1 MLRKEVTM
9 NTEWSLDALYKGY
22 QDKSFTDDLI
32 KLEELINKIKEF
44 MNNLSHMSAEDG
56 ILNAVSYFEEYGV
69 LSHKLGAYVQLRLS
83 TNTTDSETNTLMAKI
98 EALTS
103 CLSKEFAGFKKY
115 AASLEDL
122 TTIIRS
128 NPELKDYEFFFKE
141 AVLGAKYALSDE
153 AEEILAKINLSAG
166 SAWSTMQ
173 QYLTSTLVVDYKDEQ
188 TTLSSIRNLAYSE
201 DADVRREA
209 YEAELKAYDKI
220 KDAVAFSLNHL
231 KSLSNTTVELRGYES
246 PLDMTLFQSRMS
258 RDTLEAM
265 YTAIKE
271 YLPKFHAYL
280 RRKAE
285 ILGHEN
291 GLPWY
296 DLFAPLGETHK
307 KFTIEEAK
315 DYLINHFSGFSKDL
329 VDMIKTSFDEGWI
342 DFYPHPGKVGGAF
355 CENLPYIKQ
364 SRILTNFDGSLS
376 DIVTLAHELGH
387 AYHGLNIE
395 DHKSLNFDYSMPVAE
410 TASTF
415 NEIII
420 MSAAIKDA
428 DESEKLA
435 LIESQLQDVTQIIC
449 DIYSRFLF
457 ESAVFDKRKE
467 TFLFPK
473 DLEELMV
480 ETQKKAY
487 GDGLDHHKLN
497 PYMWVCKGHYYI
509 DSLNFYNF
517 PYSFGGLFARGLY
530 AQYKVEGEAFVPKYK
545 ALLKATT
552 VNTVEEVA
560 QMAGIDLTT
569 PDFWRQSLALIGE
582 DIDLFLEL
590 SKK

>member
-1 MLRKEVTM
+1 M

-22 QDKSFTDDLI
+22 QDKAFTEDLKKLDELI
-32 KLEELINKIKEF
+32 KQIKDF
-44 MNNLSHMSAEDG
+44 IKNLSHMAPEDG
-56 ILNAVSYFEEYGV
+56 ILTAVAYFEQYEV
-69 LSHKLGAYVQLRLS
+69 LSHKLSAYVQLRLS
-83 TNTTDSETNTLMAKI
+83 TNTTDSQTNTLMSKI
-98 EALTS
+98 EELTS
-103 CLSKEFAGFKKY
+103 SLSKELAAFKKY
-115 AASLEDL
+115 AASLENL
-122 TTIIRS
+122 SSIIRS
-128 NPELKDYEFFFKE
+128 NPELKEYEFFFKE
-141 AVLGAKYALSDE
+141 VVMGAKYALSDE
-153 AEEILAKINLSAG
+153 AEEILAKVNLSAG
-166 SAWSTMQ
+166 SAWSNLQ
-173 QYLTSTLVVDYKDEQ
+173 QYLTSTLVVDYKGEQ
-188 TTLSSIRNLAYSE
+188 TTLSGIRNLAYSE
-201 DADVRREA
+201 EATVREEA
-209 YEAELKAYDKI
+209 YVAELAAYNKI

-231 KSLSNTTVELRGYES
+231 KSLSNTVVELRGYES

-258 RDTLEAM
+258 KETLDAM

-285 ILGHEN
+285 LLGHKN

-296 DLFAPLGETHK
+296 DLFAPLGESHK
-307 KFTIEEAK
+307 KYTIEEAK
-315 DYLINHFSGFSKDL
+315 DYLLKHFEGFSKDL
-329 VDMIKTSFDEGWI
+329 VDMIRTAFDEGWI

-395 DHKSLNFDYSMPVAE
+395 DHKPLNFDYSMPVAE

-415 NEIII
+415 NETVI
-420 MSAAIKDA
+420 MSAAIK
-428 DESEKLA
+428 ESEGEEKLA

-457 ESAVFDKRKE
+457 ESAVFEKRKE
-467 TFLFPK
+467 TFLFPD
-473 DLEELMV
+473 DLEALMV
-480 ETQKKAY
+480 DTQKQAY
-487 GDGLDHHKLN
+487 GDGLDPDKLN
-497 PYMWVCKGHYYI
+497 PFMWVCKGHYYI

-530 AQYKVEGEAFVPKYK
+530 AQYKVEGDAFVPKYK
-545 ALLKATT
+545 TLLKATT
-552 VNTVEEVA
+552 VSTVEEVA
-560 QMAGIDLTT
+560 KMANIDLTT
-569 PDFWRQSLALIGE
+569 PDFWRQSLGIIAE

-590 SKK
+590 SKNR

>member
-1 MLRKEVTM
+1 M

-22 QDKSFTDDLI
+22 QDKNFKDDI
-32 KLEELINKIKEF
+32 VKLENIIKQIKDF
-44 MNNLSHMSAEDG
+44 MNTLSHKKPEEC
-56 ILNAVSYFEEYGV
+56 ITTLVKFFEEYTV
-69 LSHKLGAYVQLRLS
+69 LSHKLSSYVQLRLS
-83 TNTTDSETNTLMAKI
+83 TNTTDSETNTLMGKI
-98 EALTS
+98 DELTS
-103 CLSKEFAGFKKY
+103 SLSKEMAAFKKY
-115 AASLEDL
+115 AASLDNL
-122 TTIIRS
+122 DTIISS
-128 NPELKDYEFFFKE
+128 NPDLKEYDFFFKE
-141 AVLGAKYALSDE
+141 AVMGAKYALSDE

-166 SAWSTMQ
+166 SAWATMQ
-173 QYLTSTLVVDYKDEQ
+173 QYLTSTLVVDYKGEQ
-188 TTLSSIRNLAYSE
+188 TTLSGIRNLAYSP
-201 DADVRREA
+201 DATVRKEA
-209 YEAELKAYDKI
+209 YEAELKSYDKI

-231 KSLSNTTVELRGYES
+231 KSLSNTIVELRGYES
-246 PLDMTLFQSRMS
+246 ALDMTLFQSRMS
-258 RDTLEAM
+258 RETLDAM

-285 ILGHEN
+285 LLGHEN

-296 DLFAPLGETHK
+296 DLFAPLGESHK
-307 KFTIEEAK
+307 KYTIEEAK
-315 DYLINHFSGFSKDL
+315 DYLINHFKGFSKDL
-329 VDMIKTSFDEGWI
+329 ADMIETAFDDGWI

-395 DHKSLNFDYSMPVAE
+395 DHKPLNYDYSMPVAE

-415 NEIII
+415 NETII
-420 MSAAIKDA
+420 MSAAIKEA
-428 DESEKLA
+428 NNEEKLS

-457 ESAVFDKRKE
+457 ESAVFEKRKE

-473 DLEELMV
+473 DLEELML
-480 ETQKKAY
+480 ETQRQAY
-487 GDGLDHHKLN
+487 GDGLDHTKLH
-497 PYMWVCKGHYYI
+497 PFMWVCKSHYYS

-530 AQYKVEGEAFVPKYK
+530 AQYKKEGEGFVPKYK

-552 VNTVEEVA
+552 VSTVEDVA
-560 QMAGIDLTT
+560 KMAGIDLTT
-569 PDFWRQSLALIGE
+569 PDFWRQSLSIIAE

>member
-1 MLRKEVTM
+1 M

-22 QDKSFTDDLI
+22 QDKSFTDDLK
-32 KLEELINKIKEF
+32 KLEDLIKQIKDF
-44 MNNLSHMSAEDG
+44 IKNLSHMAPEDG
-56 ILNAVSYFEEYGV
+56 ILKAVAYFEEYGI
-69 LSHKLGAYVQLRLS
+69 LSHKLSAYVQLRLS
-83 TNTTDSETNTLMAKI
+83 TNTTDGETNTLMSKI
-98 EALTS
+98 EELTS
-103 CLSKEFAGFKKY
+103 SLSKEFAVFKKY
-115 AASLEDL
+115 AASLENL
-122 TTIIRS
+122 SSIIRM
-128 NPELKDYEFFFKE
+128 NPELKDYEFFFTE
-141 AVLGAKYALSDE
+141 AVMGARYALSDE

-173 QYLTSTLVVDYKDEQ
+173 QYLTSTLVVDYKDSK
-188 TTLSSIRNLAYSE
+188 TTLSGIRNLAYSE
-201 DADVRREA
+201 DAAVRKEA
-209 YEAELKAYDKI
+209 YEAELAAYDKI

-231 KSLSNTTVELRGYES
+231 KSLSNTVADLRGYES

-258 RDTLEAM
+258 KETLDAM

-285 ILGHEN
+285 LLGHKN

-296 DLFAPLGETHK
+296 DLFAPLGESHK
-307 KFTIEEAK
+307 KYTIEEAK
-315 DYLINHFSGFSKDL
+315 EYLLNHFSGFSTDL
-329 VDMIKTSFDEGWI
+329 VDMIRTAFDEGWI

-395 DHKSLNFDYSMPVAE
+395 DHKPLNVDYSMPVAE

-415 NEIII
+415 NETVI
-420 MSAAIKDA
+420 MSAAIKEADA
-428 DESEKLA
+428 DEKLG

-457 ESAVFDKRKE
+457 ESAVFKKRKE
-467 TFLFPK
+467 AFLFPK

-480 ETQKKAY
+480 KTQLEAY
-487 GDGLDHHKLN
+487 GNGLDPDKLN
-497 PYMWVCKGHYYI
+497 PFMWVCKSHYYI

-530 AQYKVEGEAFVPKYK
+530 AQYKEEGEAFVPKYK

-552 VNTVEEVA
+552 INTVEEVA
-560 QMAGIDLTT
+560 KMADINLTT
-569 PDFWRQSLALIGE
+569 PDFWRQSLAIIAE

-590 SKK
+590 SKDKI